1 MTPPVCGAAVLPRGR
16 FLLLNVPATKLSN
29 HSSIKMKIPRTP
41 QILRS
46 LAAVVGGFALFI
58 GTTHAAPFLYAPGD
72 LVLAFRQIGNASDYV
87 VNIGK
92 ATNFSALPSG
102 TTLPIANLSVAQLN
116 SAFPSVN
123 GLQWSVATANRPPLV
138 PGFAL
143 QTIWITAPR
152 LDANAQSAPW
162 LRKGQFVQGTAAGQ
176 IDAIGVNAAS
186 ASSSQT
192 AGPDNT
198 ATGVVIPVSSQ
209 FALAPVIGD
218 SGNLVGTFQ
227 GNVESLTAED
237 FDGDSA
243 NVSRSDLY
251 ELIPGTS
258 AGGTLNTAGRYL
270 GYFELK
276 PDGSLAFHTGSTP
289 PPAPNITAIGRTN
302 NITTVSFS
310 TVSTANYRLRAVNTL
325 GSPVSS
331 WPVVSGPVS
340 GTGAILSLQDTNA
353 ASSRFFA
360 VDAQP

>member
-1 MTPPVCGAAVLPRGR
+1 
-16 FLLLNVPATKLSN
+16 
-29 HSSIKMKIPRTP
+29 MKIPRTL
-41 QILRS
+41 QIIRGLTAR
-46 LAAVVGGFALFI
+46 VGGYALFT
-58 GTTHAAPFLYAPGD
+58 GALQAAPFLYAPGD
-72 LVLAFRQIGNASDYV
+72 LVLAFRQTGNASDYV

-92 ATNFSALPSG
+92 ATNFSALPSD
-102 TTLPIANLSVAQLN
+102 TTLVISNLSVAQLN
-116 SAFPSVN
+116 SAFPSLN
-123 GLQWSVATANRPPLV
+123 GLQWSVAAANRPPLV

-143 QTIWITAPR
+143 QAIWAVAPR
-152 LDANAQSAPW
+152 LDANLQSAPW

-176 IDAIGVNAAS
+176 IDAVGFNAVS
-186 ASSSQT
+186 ASGSQT

-218 SGNLVGTFQ
+218 AGNYVGTFQ
-227 GNVESLTAED
+227 GNVESLTVED
-237 FDGDSA
+237 FDGDSG

-251 ELIPGTS
+251 ELVPGTS
-258 AGGTLNTAGRYL
+258 AGGTLNTSGRYL

-276 PDGSLAFHTGSTP
+276 PDGSLTFKTGSSP
-289 PPAPNITAIGRTN
+289 PPAPLITGIGRTN
-302 NITTVSFS
+302 NITTVSF
-310 TVSTANYRLRAVNTL
+310 TAVGTANYRLRAVNTL
-325 GSPVSS
+325 GTPVSS